1 MADYIYTMESRLTPE
16 QMRAVNA
23 VQQIARSH
31 GMNIYL
37 TGGAIRDI
45 LTGFPI
51 RDLDFSVQGTP
62 LKLQHDIEKSGGIV
76 DMTDSVMGVIHAIFH
91 GTQVEISM
99 ARAEV
104 FDKPG
109 RAPQVTPATINED
122 LRRRDFT
129 FNAMAL
135 SLNDGSRGLLLDPFN
150 GAADIEARLI
160 RVLHSYS
167 FLEDPSRLI
176 RAARF
181 ATRFGW
187 ELEERTRA
195 RYDSAREGDYIHFI
209 GSRAIGYEIEQ
220 IAREDNPIAVMRA
233 LEAEGWLKV
242 LWSRWTV
249 AKADTPEFAQ
259 LLKARATM
267 TDLNITVD
275 AAPAM
280 MHFLTLKLGEG
291 DISAIRELLPHREF
305 VAAWKRL
312 DADAKELAKK
322 LLSKEAALNSG
333 TWQILSAAKPEAL
346 LYLDV
351 TGRNKTV
358 DEKIKNF
365 FGKWRQVSEKIPFTQ
380 MAELRITPQ
389 LPNYSQICQQAFLLL
404 LDGKLRSDAEVMKF
418 LAPFEPPP
426 PPPPP
431 TPVRRGRAAAKKAPV
446 VVKAAVAE
454 PTAVAVAAPA
464 VAESRVASQTPAPQK
479 KTEKTLEAKAKPVAA
494 SKTSEAKPEA
504 GKAAAKPVSKT
515 EVVAKTAS
523 KKLEKPATKAAKPAV
538 KSVKAVTKSVKSVGK
553 AAKPISKTAKPA
565 SKALKPAGKPTKPLG
580 KVAKSGKAVK
590 ANKPALKTAAPVK
603 AKSKKPKTKAPEKKH
618 GQKKL
623 DKKKRR

>member
-1 MADYIYTMESRLTPE
+1 MADYIYTMESRLSPE
-16 QMRAVNA
+16 QMRAVNT

-51 RDLDFSVQGTP
+51 RDLDFTVQGNP
-62 LKLQHDIEKSGGIV
+62 LKLQQEIEKSGGIV
-76 DMTDSVMGVIHAIFH
+76 DMVDPVLCVIHVVYQ
-91 GTQVEISM
+91 GTRIEITM

-109 RAPQVTPATINED
+109 KPPLVTPATINED

-160 RVLHSYS
+160 RILHSYA

-187 ELEERTRA
+187 ELEERTKA
-195 RYDSAREGDYIHFI
+195 RYDSAREGDYIQFI
-209 GSRAIGYEIEQ
+209 GGRAVGHEIEQ
-220 IAREDNPIAVMRA
+220 IAHEEHPIAVMRA
-233 LEAEGWLKV
+233 LENEGWLKI
-242 LWSRWTV
+242 LWPRWTV
-249 AKADTPEFAQ
+249 AKADVPELAQ
-259 LLKARATM
+259 LLKTRSMMAEF
-267 TDLNITVD
+267 NINAD
-275 AAPAM
+275 AAPAV
-280 MHFLTLKLGEG
+280 MHFLTLKLSAE
-291 DISAIRELLPHREF
+291 DIAAIQRLLPHREF

-312 DADAKELAKK
+312 DSDAKDLAKK
-322 LLSKEAALNSG
+322 LTSKEATLNSG
-333 TWQILSAAKPEAL
+333 AWKILSSAKPEAL
-346 LYLDV
+346 LYLEV

-365 FGKWRQVSEKIPFTQ
+365 FGKWRQLQEKVPFAQ

-389 LPNYSQICQQAFLLL
+389 LPEYPQICQEAFFLL
-404 LDGKLRSDAEVMKF
+404 LDGKLRSEGEIMKF

-431 TPVRRGRAAAKKAPV
+431 APLRRGRAAAKKAPAAA
-446 VVKAAVAE
+446 KAAHQTVATQAE
-454 PTAVAVAAPA
+454 PAAPVA
-464 VAESRVASQTPAPQK
+464 SPPDSTVAPKVRAESKGASPKGASPKLPSEK
-479 KTEKTLEAKAKPVAA
+479 KAGSASETKAKPITGKKPVA
-494 SKTSEAKPEA
+494 EKP
-504 GKAAAKPVSKT
+504 AAKSAKLPAKT
-515 EVVAKTAS
+515 VAKTAA
-523 KKLEKPATKAAKPAV
+523 KKTPKSAPNSAKPAKSVV
-538 KSVKAVTKSVKSVGK
+538 KSTKTD
-553 AAKPISKTAKPA
+553 KT
-565 SKALKPAGKPTKPLG
+565 
-580 KVAKSGKAVK
+580 
-590 ANKPALKTAAPVK
+590 
-603 AKSKKPKTKAPEKKH
+603 KSKKSAGKKPETKKH
-618 GQKKL
+618 GQKKKP
-623 DKKKRR
+623 DKKHSKHR

>member
-1 MADYIYTMESRLTPE
+1 MADYIYTMESRLSPE
-16 QMRAVNA
+16 QMRALNS
-23 VQQIARSH
+23 VQKIARSH

-51 RDLDFSVQGTP
+51 RDLDFTVQGNP
-62 LKLQHDIEKSGGIV
+62 LKLQHDIERSGGIV
-76 DMTDSVMGVIHAIFH
+76 DMTDPVVCVLHAIFH
-91 GTQVEISM
+91 GTQVEITM
-99 ARAEV
+99 ARSEV

-109 RAPQVTPATINED
+109 KPPQITPATINED

-150 GAADIEARLI
+150 GAADIETRVI
-160 RVLHSYS
+160 RILHSYA

-187 ELEERTRA
+187 EMEERTRA

-209 GSRAIGYEIEQ
+209 SSRAIGYEIEQ
-220 IAREDNPIAVMRA
+220 LAREENPIAVMRT

-242 LWSRWTV
+242 LWPRWTV
-249 AKADTPEFAQ
+249 AKADNPELAQ
-259 LLKARATM
+259 LLKTRASM
-267 TDLNITVD
+267 ADFNINVD
-275 AAPAM
+275 AAPAV
-280 MHFLTLKLGEG
+280 MHFVTFKMSDA
-291 DISAIRELLPHREF
+291 DIAAIQQLLPHREF

-322 LLSKEAALNSG
+322 LASKEATLNSG
-333 TWQILSAAKPEAL
+333 AWKILSAAKPEAL

-365 FGKWRQVSEKIPFTQ
+365 FGKWRQFQEKMPFTQ

-389 LPNYSQICQQAFLLL
+389 LPEYSRICEEAFLLL
-404 LDGKLRSDAEVMKF
+404 LDGKLRSEGEITKF

-431 TPVRRGRAAAKKAPV
+431 APVRRGRAAAKKAPLA
-446 VVKAAVAE
+446 VKASVKDGVQEPASVTAE
-454 PTAVAVAAPA
+454 AAKAPP
-464 VAESRVASQTPAPQK
+464 VASAKKVAIPSRPPQK
-479 KTEKTLEAKAKPVAA
+479 KAAQAPEAKAKPVLA
-494 SKTSEAKPEA
+494 KKPGEAKPA
-504 GKAAAKPVSKT
+504 VPAAKAAKAPAKAVSKAKPAVKA
-515 EVVAKTAS
+515 VAKKAP
-523 KKLEKPATKAAKPAV
+523 KPVAKAAKPARPAP
-538 KSVKAVTKSVKSVGK
+538 KSATPAKAK
-553 AAKPISKTAKPA
+553 
-565 SKALKPAGKPTKPLG
+565 KPAG
-580 KVAKSGKAVK
+580 
-590 ANKPALKTAAPVK
+590 
-603 AKSKKPKTKAPEKKH
+603 KAPEKKKH
-618 GQKKL
+618 EQKKKP
-623 DKKKRR
+623 DKKHSKRR

>member
-16 QMRAVNA
+16 QMRALNV

-31 GMNIYL
+31 GMNVYL

-51 RDLDFSVQGTP
+51 RDLDFAVQGNP

-76 DMTDSVMGVIHAIFH
+76 DMTDSVMGAIHTIFH
-91 GTQVEISM
+91 GTQVEITM

-109 RAPQVTPATINED
+109 KSPLVTPATINED

-160 RVLHSYS
+160 RILHSYS

-176 RAARF
+176 RASRF

-187 ELEERTRA
+187 EMEERTRA

-220 IAREDNPIAVMRA
+220 IAREENPIPVMRA

-242 LWSRWTV
+242 LWPRWTV
-249 AKADTPEFAQ
+249 AKADSPEFAQ
-259 LLKARATM
+259 LLKTRATM
-267 TDLNITVD
+267 ADFNISVD
-275 AAPAM
+275 AAPAV
-280 MHFLTLKLGEG
+280 MHFLTLKLSEG
-291 DISAIRELLPHREF
+291 DISAIQDLLPHREF

-312 DADAKELAKK
+312 DTDAKDLAKK
-322 LLSKEAALNSG
+322 LVSKEATLNSG
-333 TWQILSAAKPEAL
+333 AWEILAAAKPEAL

-351 TGRNKTV
+351 TGRNKTA

-365 FGKWRQVSEKIPFTQ
+365 FGKWRQFQEKIPYAQ

-389 LPNYSQICQQAFLLL
+389 LPEYSRICHEAFLLL
-404 LDGKLRSDAEVMKF
+404 MDGKLRSEGEITKF

-431 TPVRRGRAAAKKAPV
+431 TPIRRGRAAAKKAPV
-446 VVKAAVAE
+446 VVKAEVQKPVA
-454 PTAVAVAAPA
+454 AAVAAPQ
-464 VAESRVASQTPAPQK
+464 VVVESKLAIHNPPPQK
-479 KTEKTLEAKAKPVAA
+479 KAEKAPESKAKPVAL
-494 SKTSEAKPEA
+494 KKPS
-504 GKAAAKPVSKT
+504 PT
-515 EVVAKTAS
+515 
-523 KKLEKPATKAAKPAV
+523 KPATKAAKAPV
-538 KSVKAVTKSVKSVGK
+538 KVVSKVETVAKKVSTKA
-553 AAKPISKTAKPA
+553 PKPA
-565 SKALKPAGKPTKPLG
+565 AKALKPVKP
-580 KVAKSGKAVK
+580 AVK
-590 ANKPALKTAAPVK
+590 AATPAT
-603 AKSKKPKTKAPEKKH
+603 AKSKKSAAKVPEKKKH
-618 GQKKL
+618 GQKKP
-623 DKKKRR
+623 DKARSKRR

>member
-1 MADYIYTMESRLTPE
+1 MADYIYTMESRLSPE
-16 QMRAVNA
+16 QMRTVNS

-31 GMNIYL
+31 GMNVYL

-51 RDLDFSVQGTP
+51 RDLDFTVQGNP

-76 DMTDSVMGVIHAIFH
+76 DMADPVFCVIHAIFH
-91 GTQVEISM
+91 GTRAEISM

-109 RAPQVTPATINED
+109 KPPLVTPATINED

-160 RVLHSYS
+160 RILHSYA

-176 RAARF
+176 RATRF

-195 RYDSAREGDYIHFI
+195 RYDSAREGEYIQFI

-220 IAREDNPIAVMRA
+220 IAHEENPIAVMRA
-233 LEAEGWLKV
+233 LESEGWLKV
-242 LWSRWTV
+242 LWPKWTV
-249 AKADTPEFAQ
+249 AKADVPELAQ
-259 LLKARATM
+259 LLKTRATM
-267 TDLNITVD
+267 AEFNISVD
-275 AAPAM
+275 AAPAV
-280 MHFLTLKLGEG
+280 MHFLTVKLSDAEVA
-291 DISAIRELLPHREF
+291 AIQRLIPHREF

-312 DADAKELAKK
+312 ERDAKELSKK

-333 TWQILSAAKPEAL
+333 AWKILSAAKPEAL

-365 FGKWRQVSEKIPFTQ
+365 FGKWRQIQEKIPLAQ

-389 LPNYSQICQQAFLLL
+389 LPEYSQICQEAFLLL
-404 LDGKLRSDAEVMKF
+404 LDGKLRSEGEIMKF
-418 LAPFEPPP
+418 LAPFEPPLP
-426 PPPPP
+426 PPPPA
-431 TPVRRGRAAAKKAPV
+431 PVRRGRAAAKKAP
-446 VVKAAVAE
+446 
-454 PTAVAVAAPA
+454 A
-464 VAESRVASQTPAPQK
+464 VAESGCPRRRPAPVADAARRPRQATPPSPPRLWLK
-479 KTEKTLEAKAKPVAA
+479 ASLRSRPARKEGRESAGSKSQAGGGEKAQR
-494 SKTSEAKPEA
+494 SQA
-504 GKAAAKPVSKT
+504 GGQSR
-515 EVVAKTAS
+515 EGS
-523 KKLEKPATKAAKPAV
+523 
-538 KSVKAVTKSVKSVGK
+538 
-553 AAKPISKTAKPA
+553 
-565 SKALKPAGKPTKPLG
+565 SKANCQRQKPL
-580 KVAKSGKAVK
+580 
-590 ANKPALKTAAPVK
+590 
-603 AKSKKPKTKAPEKKH
+603 
-618 GQKKL
+618 QKRL
-623 DKKKRR
+623 QSQLQRL

>member
-1 MADYIYTMESRLTPE
+1 MADYIYTMESRLAPE
-16 QMRAVNA
+16 QMRALNA

-31 GMNIYL
+31 GINVYL

-51 RDLDFSVQGTP
+51 RDLDFTVQGNP
-62 LKLQHDIEKSGGIV
+62 LKLQHDIEKSGGNV
-76 DMTDSVMGVIHAIFH
+76 DMTDPVTGVLHAILH
-91 GTQVEISM
+91 GTQVEITM

-109 RAPQVTPATINED
+109 KPPLVTPATINED

-187 ELEERTRA
+187 EMEERTRA

-220 IAREDNPIAVMRA
+220 VAREENPIAVMRA
-233 LEAEGWLKV
+233 LEGEGWLKV
-242 LWSRWTV
+242 LWPRWTV
-249 AKADTPEFAQ
+249 AKADSSEFAQ
-259 LLKARATM
+259 LLKTRATM

-275 AAPAM
+275 AAPAV
-280 MHFLTLKLGEG
+280 MHFLTLKLSDG
-291 DISAIRELLPHREF
+291 DIAAIQELLPHREF

-312 DADAKELAKK
+312 ESDAKDLTKK

-333 TWQILSAAKPEAL
+333 AWQILSAAKPEAL

-351 TGRNKTV
+351 TGRNKTA

-365 FGKWRQVSEKIPFTQ
+365 FGKWRQFQEKIPYAQ
-380 MAELRITPQ
+380 MTELRITPQ
-389 LPNYSQICQQAFLLL
+389 LPEYSRICQEAFLLL
-404 LDGKLRSDAEVMKF
+404 LDGKLRSDAEIVKF

-431 TPVRRGRAAAKKAPV
+431 APLRRGRAAKKAPA
-446 VVKAAVAE
+446 VVKPAAE
-454 PTAVAVAAPA
+454 APA
-464 VAESRVASQTPAPQK
+464 VALIDATPVTTPAKAAVESKPASQKLPLPK
-479 KTEKTLEAKAKPVAA
+479 KSEKVPEAKSKPVTAN
-494 SKTSEAKPEA
+494 KVTETKP
-504 GKAAAKPVSKT
+504 AAKKPAETKPAAKAVKAPIKSVSKARPVMKT
-515 EVVAKTAS
+515 VSNKLPKPTAPKPAAKATKAV
-523 KKLEKPATKAAKPAV
+523 KPATK
-538 KSVKAVTKSVKSVGK
+538 
-553 AAKPISKTAKPA
+553 
-565 SKALKPAGKPTKPLG
+565 
-580 KVAKSGKAVK
+580 
-590 ANKPALKTAAPVK
+590 TAAPATAKNKKKSDMK
-603 AKSKKPKTKAPEKKH
+603 ALEKKKHAQKKPD
-618 GQKKL
+618 KKL
-623 DKKKRR
+623 LKRR